1 MSRYSLGLIE
11 VVGLTAAIEA
21 ADACLKSANVKL
33 LGVENATGAML
44 TVKVYGDV
52 GAVRAAVD
60 AGRTRAAQIGRVV
73 SAHVIARPADD
84 TRIFVE
90 SSEKSRA
97 EAAKAPEQ
105 VCGSEVLPDET
116 EAESSEQEQAEV
128 LTENAHQE
136 LSPEQESLNE
146 ESEPENVPESPESES
161 GATCNVCGDPACPR
175 EKGQPV
181 KLCIHH
187 KKGSDRKDGTD

>member
-33 LGVENATGAML
+33 LGVENATGALL
-44 TVKVYGDV
+44 TVKVCGDV

-60 AGRTRAAQIGRVV
+60 AGRARAAQVGRVV

-84 TRIFVE
+84 TRMLAE
-90 SSEKSRA
+90 LEEKKRA
-97 EAAKAPEQ
+97 AALKAREQ
-105 VCGSEVLPDET
+105 ASDF
-116 EAESSEQEQAEV
+116 EAEHSVQEQAESIAEEPV
-128 LTENAHQE
+128 SPSEQE
-136 LSPEQESLNE
+136 LPNDDAETADVTESCELHGE
-146 ESEPENVPESPESES
+146 
-161 GATCNVCGDPACPR
+161 ATCNVCGDPACPR

-181 KLCIHH
+181 KLCIHN
-187 KKGSDRKDGTD
+187 KKGPKPKAEAD